1 MGDQT
6 TVHPSVPPTTQS
18 VVSKPLSEEMKISN
32 LFLLT
37 VNRNREIKVKIY
49 EIMVTAPTQAWI
61 KDFWWKFNLKT

>member
-32 LFLLT
+32 LFL
-37 VNRNREIKVKIY
+37 VNSQPGCDII
-49 EIMVTAPTQAWI
+49 VT
-61 KDFWWKFNLKT
+61 